1 MDSPVF
7 TNENR
12 HVLPLPKTK
21 TRTLPIIGNWGGCCK
36 FYRSF
41 RQPLSTMIKVEM
53 TLIVKNIYVKSS
65 NVSRM
70 VTIRPPEVGSQ
81 NEDVAD
87 FSRLREISA
96 DSQE

>member
-1 MDSPVF
+1 
-7 TNENR
+7 
-12 HVLPLPKTK
+12 
-21 TRTLPIIGNWGGCCK
+21 
-36 FYRSF
+36 
-41 RQPLSTMIKVEM
+41 MIKVEM

-70 VTIRPPEVGSQ
+70 ATIRPPEVGSQ

-87 FSRLREISA
+87 LNRLREISA